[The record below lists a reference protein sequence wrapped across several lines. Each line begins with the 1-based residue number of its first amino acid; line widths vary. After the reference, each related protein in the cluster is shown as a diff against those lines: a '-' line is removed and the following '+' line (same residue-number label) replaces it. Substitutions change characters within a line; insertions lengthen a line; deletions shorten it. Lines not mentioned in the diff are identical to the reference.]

1 MKKGI
6 TILISILVIL
16 VIIGFGGYY
25 ALTPNEP
32 IDISSK
38 GKVITADEILKGS
51 FIKSG
56 NVYTN
61 TLRITGTIAIDD
73 EEFKDI
79 VYTIAKNK
87 NITELEN
94 VYTAI
99 VEDKIKFISPYKIM
113 GINSQVEVNLIPSI
127 ENGNLKLTLTNAKV
141 GKININNKV
150 LSKVLE
156 KNMNKVPFTIKD
168 NIIIIEKQQISPMT
182 LKKII
187 IEDDRIIVDL
197 QIKINNLINFIN
209 TYDFKINDL

>member
-1 MKKGI
+1 MLFKNYNIKEVDIMKKGI

-61 TLRITGTIAIDD
+61 PLRITGTIAIDD

-94 VYTAI
+94 IYTEI
-99 VEDKIKFISPYKIM
+99 VGDKIKFISPYKIM
-113 GINSQVEVNLIPSI
+113 VINSQ
-127 ENGNLKLTLTNAKV
+127 
-141 GKININNKV
+141 
-150 LSKVLE
+150 
-156 KNMNKVPFTIKD
+156 
-168 NIIIIEKQQISPMT
+168 
-182 LKKII
+182 
-187 IEDDRIIVDL
+187 
-197 QIKINNLINFIN
+197 
-209 TYDFKINDL
+209 